1 MEIQKYILCRWIR
14 KNLKYKILCSG
25 ISVRRIK
32 ALFVTHLMLCCFC
45 VDESTLHFPRKIK
58 AKRRLA
64 EQRFSPQ
71 ERQAYWVSSFGAK
84 LVLHLFVARFFSR
97 SFVSGKSQHG
107 ISASTGNDVVTYQ
120 QCLHLKHS
128 LQLLAFAPEKKQALV
143 QSAFFYLF

>member
-1 MEIQKYILCRWIR
+1 MKVLSIFLGRLKQK
-14 KNLKYKILCSG
+14 G
-25 ISVRRIK
+25 
-32 ALFVTHLMLCCFC
+32 A
-45 VDESTLHFPRKIK
+45 
-58 AKRRLA
+58 LA

-128 LQLLAFAPEKKQALV
+128 LQLLAFAPEKNACTCPI
-143 QSAFFYLF
+143 SFFLSILRGSVFFLFCTLLFFILCIIHCQWYRLQRYK